1 VNRLAVTLAAAF
13 AALLLAPAAYAFN
26 PQVAGLQ
33 IALRHHG
40 LYRGP
45 IDAVQGPKTVHAVRV
60 FQRRH
65 GLAVDGLAGP
75 QTRAALGSRGR
86 PLFGTRVIRRGMRGY
101 DVGVLQ
107 FLLRHQGLQPGH
119 LDGHFGKRTER
130 ALRRFQRR
138 HRLMPDGILGPRTA
152 KRLCAVR
159 TCAWRSVARR
169 HSRKAAVK
177 HRIAPGET
185 LSSIAAHYGV
195 TVDAI
200 ARANRLDPRGYIVA
214 GARLRIPRG
223 GHASMGTGPSSD
235 VRAAI
240 DHWSSVYGVD
250 ARLVRALA
258 WWESGF
264 NNSLVSAAGARG
276 VMQVTPATWSYVELL
291 LVGHHIPNTVSGNV
305 QVGVAF
311 LDQLLHE
318 FHGNVRLAL
327 AAYAQGPQSVRR
339 HGLFHETRQYVAGVL
354 ALSGRV

>member
-1 VNRLAVTLAAAF
+1 MNRLAVTLAAAF
-13 AALLLAPAAYAFN
+13 AALLLAPAAHAFN

-86 PLFGTRVIRRGMRGY
+86 PLFGTRLLRRGMRGY

-119 LDGHFGKRTER
+119 LDGHFGKQTER

-138 HRLMPDGILGPRTA
+138 HRLTPDGILGPRTA
-152 KRLCAVR
+152 RRLCAVR
-159 TCAWRSVARR
+159 TCAWRGATRR
-169 HSRKAAVK
+169 HSTRPALR

-195 TVDAI
+195 TVGAI
-200 ARANRLDPRGYIVA
+200 ARANRLDPRGIIVA
-214 GARLRIPRG
+214 GARLRIPG
-223 GHASMGTGPSSD
+223 GHTSAAMAPSSD

-276 VMQVTPATWSYVELL
+276 VMQVTPATWSYVELV
-291 LVGHHIPNTVSGNV
+291 LVGHQIPSTLSGNV

-311 LDQLLHE
+311 LNHLLRE
-318 FHGNVRLAL
+318 FRGDVRLAL

-339 HGLFHETRQYVAGVL
+339 HGLFRETRQYVAGVL